1 MIIQMR
7 EDKRIILDSNI
18 IISLGIYGFF
28 QLGGVILQPALRQ
41 RIVLARQAEIVITI
55 FIFS

>member
-1 MIIQMR
+1 MSEAAYIKKDKNDYSDER

-28 QLGGVILQPALRQ
+28 QLGGVLFYNQSAGSGK
-41 RIVLARQAEIVITI
+41 
-55 FIFS
+55 F